1 MDIVDSKS
9 DEKGSRDRDEPV
21 DSVFCRPAVPEQAD
35 GDKAAA
41 KHQRRQTML
50 WLHLSVDSLLS
61 LEVSVRKV
69 PDGDLSDTE
78 AETKAQISQ
87 SRLTRAK
94 VVHVLKNLGESREQ
108 NVHVTV
114 RDSTIKGHNEDN
126 GRSDEEH
133 NRSSD

>member
-9 DEKGSRDRDEPV
+9 DEEGSRNRDEPV

-35 GDKAAA
+35 GDEAAA
-41 KHQRRQTML
+41 KHQRGQTVL
-50 WLHLSVDSLLS
+50 WLHLPVNSLLS

-69 PDGDLSDTE
+69 PDSDLSDAE

-87 SRLTRAK
+87 SRLTRAE
-94 VVHVLKNLGESREQ
+94 VVHVFENLGESREQ

-114 RDSTIKGHNEDN
+114 CDSTVKGHNEDN
-126 GRSDEEH
+126 GRSDKEH
-133 NRSSD
+133 DRSGD